1 MSRTV
6 MARLTIDGVQGVIT
20 GFRQVGQAAV
30 EYSRTAQK
38 AGTTATRWMDKHSD
52 QLGRLGGTLLK
63 VGAVGALA
71 LGGLAKS
78 AIDWESA
85 WAGVTKTVDGTPQQ
99 MAAIEAGL
107 RSMAKELP
115 SSHREIAAV
124 AEAAGQ
130 LGVKSEAI
138 VGFTRTMIDL
148 GETTNLSADEA
159 ATSLAQFMNVMGT
172 SQADVRRLGSAVVA
186 LGNNGATTER
196 DIVSLSQRLAAAG
209 SQMGMTEADVL
220 ATAAA
225 MASVGVEAEAGGTAM
240 SKTWRLIDAHVRAGG
255 NGLATLARI
264 SGQTADEF
272 REKWGR
278 DAAGATADFVE
289 GLGRMRASGE

>member
-130 LGVKSEAI
+130 L
-138 VGFTRTMIDL
+138 
-148 GETTNLSADEA
+148 
-159 ATSLAQFMNVMGT
+159 
-172 SQADVRRLGSAVVA
+172 
-186 LGNNGATTER
+186 
-196 DIVSLSQRLAAAG
+196 
-209 SQMGMTEADVL
+209 
-220 ATAAA
+220 
-225 MASVGVEAEAGGTAM
+225 
-240 SKTWRLIDAHVRAGG
+240 
-255 NGLATLARI
+255 
-264 SGQTADEF
+264 
-272 REKWGR
+272 
-278 DAAGATADFVE
+278 
-289 GLGRMRASGE
+289 